1 MTSARREDAQATE
14 DTRPSASIVHVL
26 GLVTAFC
33 VVVYGAVGILMAVS
47 GHPFGYFSRDAAATL
62 EAHPAV
68 GMLSYTG
75 ILVLWTAAVSC
86 LLVALHLSRTRTG
99 SLTPL
104 LLAGLGTAY
113 LAVDDLFQ
121 LHESGFPELGVSQD
135 VVLGTYAVLAL
146 AYLWRYRDYFRGH
159 EWPLL
164 AIAGAALAASI
175 VVDQFGSSVVTG
187 DRERFVEEGFK
198 LFGYALL
205 ATYFVRLALRLLDVA
220 PAQRTR

>member
-1 MTSARREDAQATE
+1 MTSAGREDAKASE
-14 DTRPSASIVHVL
+14 GTRRSPGIVYVL

-47 GHPFGYFSRDAAATL
+47 GHPFSYFSRDAAATL

-68 GMLSYTG
+68 GMLFYSG

-86 LLVALHLSRTRTG
+86 LLVALHLSRRLTG

-104 LLAGLGTAY
+104 LLAGLGIAY

-121 LHESGFPELGVSQD
+121 LHESVLPKLGVSQD
-135 VVLGTYAVLAL
+135 VVLATYALIAL
-146 AYLWRYRDYFRGH
+146 GYLLRYRDFFRGH

-164 AIAGAALAASI
+164 AIACAVLAAS
-175 VVDQFGSSVVTG
+175 VAVDQFGSSIIAG

-205 ATYFVRLALRLLDVA
+205 ATYFVRLALRLLDVT
-220 PAQRTR
+220 PATRTN